1 MEELESVVGMFI
13 ENLTEEM
20 KETQSTIDRYTG
32 KLEEQKRCMSRFL
45 CLKDDIDSLN
55 EN

>member
-1 MEELESVVGMFI
+1 MEELKNTVGMFI

-45 CLKDDIDSLN
+45 CLKDDIVSLN